1 MPLHRSSLLATFA
14 LALPLL
20 LAAPAKAQ
28 FGGAAGFAD
37 AFRPDFLERDM
48 PLFVEHLRLE
58 DWQRPIVEML
68 LLDYTHSFEA
78 GIEQVKNQMK
88 DSQAVL
94 SRIEPDKVMEAILEP
109 ISRWDA
115 ERRVLRDEF
124 LLNIKGTLSADQ
136 IARWPRFERTL
147 RREKELPKGEIH
159 GESVDLYS
167 LFRSQRLPY
176 EIEETIDPLLEQYE
190 VELDAALDGRRQR
203 IDSLQDGIKD
213 AMASMDFDAGL
224 AATDSIMQARV
235 VVRNVQD
242 RWIEQIAEALPAP
255 HSETFRRNALERGYP
270 KAFRPTAI
278 PRLLESVRQL
288 PDLSDEQIASLDA
301 IEAEFNVSLSSIEN
315 RIVETI
321 RREQP
326 AEARRKVERMIA
338 RRNGEAIN
346 REPSPEDR
354 IIAEKNDLVDETRRR
369 ILAILTP
376 EQTGDLPGG
385 VTPRLPGGREPG
397 VGDAGGGY
405 PGHPGKPTGPARL
418 KPSTEGVEKTGRDAG
433 GLRGTDV
440 TPIGPKNGN
449 RGGRG
454 GRD

>member
-68 LLDYTHSFEA
+68 LVDYTNSFEA

-94 SRIEPDKVMEAILEP
+94 SRLDPDKVMEAILEP

-115 ERRVLRDEF
+115 DRRVLREEF

-147 RREKELPKGEIH
+147 RREKELPKGELH

-176 EIEETIDPLLEQYE
+176 EIEESVDPLLDQYE
-190 VELDAALDGRRQR
+190 VELDAALDARRQR
-203 IDSLQDGIKD
+203 IDSLQDGIKE

-224 AATDSIMQARV
+224 AATDSIMQTRV
-235 VVRNVQD
+235 AVRNVHD
-242 RWIEQIAEALPAP
+242 RWIEVIAEALPSP
-255 HSETFRRNALERGYP
+255 HAETFRRNALERGYP

-278 PRLLESVRQL
+278 PRLLESARQV
-288 PDLSDEQIASLDA
+288 PDLTDEQISALDSIEIEFNASLA
-301 IEAEFNVSLSSIEN
+301 SIEN

-338 RRNGEAIN
+338 RRNGEAVS
-346 REPSPEDR
+346 REPSPEDKMV
-354 IIAEKNDLVDETRRR
+354 AEKNDLVEETRRR
-369 ILAILTP
+369 ILAVLTP
-376 EQTGDLPGG
+376 EQTGKMPGG

-397 VGDAGGGY
+397 VGDVDGAGY
-405 PGHPGKPTGPARL
+405 PGHPRKPTGPARL
-418 KPSTEGVEKTGRDAG
+418 KASESGAQKTGRDG

-440 TPIGPKNGN
+440 TPVGPKS
-449 RGGRG
+449 GGRG